1 MCILLV
7 EDDALIR
14 LLLSEELADAGFE
27 VQEASN
33 GTQAAE
39 LIRHPPADY
48 SLLITDIHMPG
59 DLTGVEIARLMRDRY
74 PGLPIIYTTGRPDVV
89 GTLGPLDTLLAKPFT
104 PSLLLGLVRRLVPLP
119 HGASES

>member
-14 LLLSEELADAGFE
+14 LLLSEELVDAGYE
-27 VQEASN
+27 VQEAAN

-39 LIRHPPADY
+39 LIRHPPAQY

-59 DLTGVEIARLMRDRY
+59 EMGGIEVAGLLRRTHPD
-74 PGLPIIYTTGRPDVV
+74 LPIIYTTGRPDVV
-89 GTLGPLDTLLAKPFT
+89 GTLGPHDTLVAKPFT
-104 PSLLLGLVRRLVPLP
+104 PSMLLGVVRRLVEPP
-119 HGASES
+119 APRP

>member
-33 GTQAAE
+33 GSQAAE
-39 LIRHPPADY
+39 LIRQPPGEY
-48 SLLITDIHMPG
+48 TLLITDIHMPG
-59 DLTGVEIARLMRDRY
+59 ELTGMQVARLMRDHH
-74 PGLPIIYTTGRPDVV
+74 PGMPIIYTTGRPDVV
-89 GTLGPLDTLLAKPFT
+89 GPLGPLDTLVSKPFT
-104 PSLLLGLVRRLVPLP
+104 PSMLLGVVRRLLQDTPKP
-119 HGASES
+119 S